1 MKNIQDINDNEI
13 RVIGHEPPKRNGHG
27 KWWIW
32 VALAAAIIA
41 VVVLVVVLQR
51 ENGGN
56 IKTTPADTTNQETL
70 SQSHDNATTQSR
82 LWFNNIDNST
92 ESSYLAIYD
101 TVIDSLHLKVLTPYN
116 ATPELYVGNLN
127 ESDTNIL
134 LAAMAAD
141 IRRDNGKI
149 VGAFVYAG
157 EPLSWGL
164 SKLGYCAISE
174 GSLTLGVAENSPLFE
189 QATEQGAYFFRQYA
203 AVDNGVAVKNN
214 PENAAPRRALCIMGD
229 KYCVVTTSDRVV
241 MNDFCTALAKLG
253 VSDAIFLVGGEAH
266 GWWRDDE
273 GTLTHFAQGKQR
285 TRNKK
290 FMNYIV
296 FRAN

>member
-1 MKNIQDINDNEI
+1 MKNLQDINDDEI
-13 RVIGHEPPKRNGHG
+13 RVIGHEPPKRSS

-41 VVVLVVVLQR
+41 VLVLVVVLQR
-51 ENGGN
+51 ENAVSSQQSGAGRTGDN
-56 IKTTPADTTNQETL
+56 SSQVCDTTGQTPQ
-70 SQSHDNATTQSR
+70 SQ
-82 LWFNNIDNST
+82 LWFNNIDNSA
-92 ESSYLAIYD
+92 ESSYLAIND

-116 ATPELYVGNLN
+116 ATPELYVGNLS
-127 ESDTNIL
+127 EADTNIL

-174 GSLTLGVAENSPLFE
+174 GGLTLGVAENSPLFE
-189 QATEQGAYFFRQYA
+189 QATEQLGYFFRQYA
-203 AVDNGVAVKNN
+203 AVSNGVAVKNN

-241 MNDFCTALAKLG
+241 MNDFSTALAKLG

>member
-1 MKNIQDINDNEI
+1 MKNLQDINDDEI
-13 RVIGHEPPKRNGHG
+13 RVIGHEPPKKKEHG

-51 ENGGN
+51 ENVNNVKPEPTDSVGQ
-56 IKTTPADTTNQETL
+56 AAVEETQVWL
-70 SQSHDNATTQSR
+70 
-82 LWFNNIDNST
+82 NNIDNST
-92 ESSYLAIYD
+92 EASYLAVYD
-101 TVIDSLHLKVLTPYN
+101 TIIDSVHLKVLTPYN
-116 ATPELYVGNLN
+116 ANPELYVGNLS

-174 GSLTLGVAENSPLFE
+174 GRLTLGVAENSPLFE

-214 PENAAPRRALCIMGD
+214 PENAATRRALCTMGD
-229 KYCVVTTSDRVV
+229 KYCVVTTSDRVL
-241 MNDFCTALAKLG
+241 MNDFSNALAKLG
-253 VSDAIFLVGGEAH
+253 VSDAILLVGGEAH
-266 GWWRDDE
+266 GWWRDND
-273 GTLTHFAQGKQR
+273 GVLSHFAQGKQR
-285 TRNKK
+285 ARNKK
-290 FMNYIV
+290 YMNYIV